1 MVVVNIIIVI
11 MLVTEKR
18 KQEDLFKSLATSCCL
33 CGNPKKQQH
42 EPKEKKHRGRHKER
56 ENQREKLGIQRGG
69 VEDSVEYLYRD
80 DGENKMKDLLM
91 PWWRE
96 GERKRI

>member
-1 MVVVNIIIVI
+1 VGIQRSNN
-11 MLVTEKR
+11 
-18 KQEDLFKSLATSCCL
+18 TSQ
-33 CGNPKKQQH
+33 KK
-42 EPKEKKHRGRHKER
+42 KKHRGRHKER